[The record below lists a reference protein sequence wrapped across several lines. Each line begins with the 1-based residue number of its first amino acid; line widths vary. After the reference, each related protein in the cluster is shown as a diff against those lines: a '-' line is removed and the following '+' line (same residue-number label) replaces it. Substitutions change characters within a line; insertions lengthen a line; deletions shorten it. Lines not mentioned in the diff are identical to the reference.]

1 MDVMISLC
9 RDQQPSLLGKYEAFR
24 IAANIAKPPELVR
37 KTQNN
42 EAANLGGFRVTG

>member
-1 MDVMISLC
+1 VNATAALAAK
-9 RDQQPSLLGKYEAFR
+9 LLTKDDARR
-24 IAANIAKPPELVR
+24 IAANIAKAPELLR

>member
-1 MDVMISLC
+1 LTH
-9 RDQQPSLLGKYEAFR
+9 A
-24 IAANIAKPPELVR
+24 IAKLLELLR